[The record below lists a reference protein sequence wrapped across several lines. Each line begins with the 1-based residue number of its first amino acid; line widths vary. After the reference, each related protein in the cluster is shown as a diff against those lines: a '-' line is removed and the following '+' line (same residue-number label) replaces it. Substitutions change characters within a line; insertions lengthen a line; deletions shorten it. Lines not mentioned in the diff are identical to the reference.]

1 MNGSSLTQ
9 TLEQTYFFVDVFPVM
24 TAFEFGF
31 NEIDE
36 SDDLAVGFGEGS
48 MTVEMD
54 SETAS

>member
-24 TAFEFGF
+24 TAFEFSF

-36 SDDLAVGFGEGS
+36 SDDLAVGAGQRPI
-48 MTVEMD
+48 TVAID
-54 SETAS
+54 SDTAY